1 LNLGHRIEPLLR
13 ADQHP
18 ASDERHVGVPCEVGS
33 GANDGVWGPPA
44 IIVTKGDKWSGGR
57 LHPNIPRRGA
67 KVPVELYQPNGI
79 VLAAQL
85 SEAALIRCVVDHD
98 DLEDAS

>member
-33 GANDGVWGPPA
+33 
-44 IIVTKGDKWSGGR
+44 
-57 LHPNIPRRGA
+57 GA